1 MNVINKHGY
10 KHTHRYIRRS
20 AYNPEDKLNWAQR
33 CCRRIQNKN
42 ISISLTA
49 WIFKLGDE
57 LKIICGA
64 KTMPMLLCS
73 CSHAHARHH
82 ILQRNA
88 QIVTPEQFAYKAKG
102 IRDKQYKFHHLN
114 SIWSEISIQTH
125 RIPINWWLYCLP
137 FNRSGQLCG
146 VHRLSFKW
154 AGKMYV
160 FVFEFFLS
168 GLWMSAVTKTD
179 FGFMLVILLSNR
191 MEFNLFLLKRHF
203 SVFERIATHKVCH
216 RKCGEL
222 LWHRHTCAIW
232 YSRNATIEYKFSWN
246 NDGTLIMSKSKSQ
259 KFRIIIIEINWFIR
273 CDAMHYHIRFG
284 HF

>member
-10 KHTHRYIRRS
+10 KHRYIRRS

-57 LKIICGA
+57 LKIICGTKNDA
-64 KTMPMLLCS
+64 
-73 CSHAHARHH
+73 HAHARHH

-114 SIWSEISIQTH
+114 SIWSEISIQTQC
-125 RIPINWWLYCLP
+125 IPINWWLYCLP

-146 VHRLSFKW
+146 VNRFSFKW
-154 AGKMYV
+154 ARNMYV
-160 FVFEFFLS
+160 FVFEFILCS
-168 GLWMSAVTKTD
+168 LRVSAVTKTD
-179 FGFMLVILLSNR
+179 FGLMLMILLSNW

-203 SVFERIATHKVCH
+203 LVIERIATHIVCH
-216 RKCGEL
+216 QKCGEFIIFVAPT
-222 LWHRHTCAIW
+222 HSTCAIW
-232 YSRNATIEYKFSWN
+232 YSRIYRNATIGYKFSWN

-273 CDAMHYHIRFG
+273 GDAMHYHIRFG

>member
-1 MNVINKHGY
+1 MFKFIRVIQCSISYNHKILSTIVKMNVINKHGY
-10 KHTHRYIRRS
+10 KHTHRYIWRS

-64 KTMPMLLCS
+64 KTMPMLPCS
-73 CSHAHARHH
+73 CSYAHARHH

-160 FVFEFFLS
+160 
-168 GLWMSAVTKTD
+168 
-179 FGFMLVILLSNR
+179 
-191 MEFNLFLLKRHF
+191 LFLNSFYVVCECLRWQKRILDLYWWFCFRIEWNSIYFCWNDIFWF
-203 SVFERIATHKVCH
+203 SNGSLHIKYAIENV
-216 RKCGEL
+216 GNSLL
-222 LWHRHTCAIW
+222 LWHRHIHVRSGILEMPQSSINLA
-232 YSRNATIEYKFSWN
+232 
-246 NDGTLIMSKSKSQ
+246 GIMM
-259 KFRIIIIEINWFIR
+259 
-273 CDAMHYHIRFG
+273 AH
-284 HF
+284 